1 MNSIQKK
8 IWGLAIIVLVIMATT
23 WVSLIYYNQKML
35 DQYNNILERYLVLN
49 EITRQSEETL
59 TALNN
64 YLLIPS
70 SDNFEAVTKSK
81 GEIQTMKKEVATFKN
96 VMNELALSNYVN
108 LIDSFMETVDR
119 SLSFQSEA
127 ETEYSMTAFK
137 EATHISN
144 YISEMTLTLIDLEL
158 QTYDLFY
165 RDIINQSEELK
176 QLGIWL
182 LLLITLCLL
191 LFTYW
196 FSQRITKP
204 VEKLTQAANELSNGR
219 FDLKVEVN
227 SKDEIAFLAQMFD
240 RMRVNI
246 NNLISEIHQK
256 AQLENELQQSKLLL
270 KESQLRNLQSQINP
284 HFLFNTLNTLSK
296 KAYMEGSEETSDLL
310 VSVADLLR
318 YNLKHLDKSMTL
330 RDEVYVMKQYIDIQ
344 KSRYT
349 DRLKFY
355 TEIDETCLHIGIPG
369 LTLQPL
375 VENAV
380 IYAVE
385 PNEEGGSIWFRIK
398 DDGDL
403 VTIEVEDNGP
413 GMTEEKIQEIV
424 EEKVNTANGHSSG
437 IGLSNVMKRL
447 RLFNGR
453 EDVMRIE
460 SSLGIGTKVSIK
472 LLKERRFDT
481 NDQDT
486 YSG

>member
-8 IWGLAIIVLVIMATT
+8 IWSLVLVALLIMAAT
-23 WVSLIYYNQKML
+23 WFSLIHYNQKML

-49 EITRQSEETL
+49 EITIKSEDTV

-70 SDNFEAVTKSK
+70 EDNFKAVTQNKK
-81 GEIQTMKKEVATFKN
+81 DIQKMKNEVATFKN
-96 VMNELALSNYVN
+96 VENELALTNYVN
-108 LIDSFMETVDR
+108 LIDSFLETVDL

-127 ETEYSMTAFK
+127 ETEYSMTAFN

-144 YISEMTLTLIDLEL
+144 YISEMALTLIDLEL
-158 QTYDLFY
+158 QTYDVFY
-165 RDIINQSEELK
+165 RDMISQSEELK

-182 LLLITLCLL
+182 LLLITVGLL

-204 VEKLTQAANELSNGR
+204 VEKLTHAANELSKGR

-227 SKDEIAFLAQMFD
+227 SSDEIAFLAKMFE

-246 NNLISEIHQK
+246 NKLISEMHHQ
-256 AQLENELQQSKLLL
+256 AQLENELQQSRLLL

-310 VSVADLLR
+310 VSVAGLLR
-318 YNLKHLDKSMTL
+318 YNLKHLDKPMTL
-330 RDEVYVMKQYIDIQ
+330 YDEVYVMKQYIEIQ
-344 KSRYT
+344 KTRYT
-349 DRLKFY
+349 DRLTFQ
-355 TEIDETCLHIGIPG
+355 TEIDESCLHILIPG

-385 PNEEGGSIWFRIK
+385 PHEEGGTIWFRII
-398 DDGDL
+398 DEGDL

-413 GMTEEKIQEIV
+413 GMSDEKIQEIY

-447 RLFNGR
+447 RLFNGM
-453 EDVMRIE
+453 EDVMEIE
-460 SSLGIGTKVSIK
+460 SSPGSGTKVSIK
-472 LLKERRFDT
+472 LLKERGSETHDQNT
-481 NDQDT
+481 N
-486 YSG
+486 SG

>member
-8 IWGLAIIVLVIMATT
+8 IWGLVLIVLLIMATT
-23 WVSLIYYNQKML
+23 WVSLISYNQKML
-35 DQYNNILERYLVLN
+35 DQYNGILERYLVLN
-49 EITRQSEETL
+49 EISRKSEDTV

-64 YLLIPS
+64 FLLLPS
-70 SDNFEAVTKSK
+70 NDNLKAVTKNK
-81 GEIQTMKKEVATFKN
+81 KDIQSMKSEVATFKN
-96 VMNELALSNYVN
+96 VENELALTNYIN
-108 LIDSFMETVDR
+108 LIESLVETIDSA
-119 SLSFQSEA
+119 LSFHSEA
-127 ETEYSMTAFK
+127 ETEYSMKAFN

-144 YISEMTLTLIDLEL
+144 YISEMALTLIDLEL

-165 RDIINQSEELK
+165 RGIINQSEELK
-176 QLGIWL
+176 QLGTWL
-182 LLLITLCLL
+182 LLLITVGLL

-204 VEKLTQAANELSNGR
+204 VEKLTLAANELSKGR

-227 SKDEIAFLAQMFD
+227 SSDEIAFLAKTFD
-240 RMRVNI
+240 RMRLNI
-246 NNLISEIHQK
+246 NNLISDIHHN
-256 AQLENELQQSKLLL
+256 AQLENELQQNRLLL

-310 VSVADLLR
+310 VSVAGLLR
-318 YNLKHLDKSMTL
+318 YNLKHLDKPMTL
-330 RDEVYVMKQYIDIQ
+330 YDEVYVMQQYIDIQ
-344 KSRYT
+344 KTRYT
-349 DRLKFY
+349 DRLNFY
-355 TEIDETCLHIGIPG
+355 MEIDESCFSIKIPG

-385 PNEEGGSIWFRIK
+385 PNEEGGTIWFRIK
-398 DDGDL
+398 DEGDL

-413 GMTEEKIQEIV
+413 GMTEEKIQEIL

-447 RLFNGR
+447 RLFNGM
-453 EDVMRIE
+453 EDVMKIE
-460 SSLGIGTKVSIK
+460 STLGVSTKVSIK
-472 LLKERRFDT
+472 LLKERR
-481 NDQDT
+481 
-486 YSG
+486 GEK